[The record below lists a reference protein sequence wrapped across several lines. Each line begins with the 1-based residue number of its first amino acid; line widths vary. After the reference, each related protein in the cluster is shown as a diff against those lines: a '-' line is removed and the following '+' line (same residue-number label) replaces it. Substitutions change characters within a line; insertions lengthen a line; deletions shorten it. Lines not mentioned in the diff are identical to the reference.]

1 MAKVNDFMLG
11 LLENLKRTRE
21 VEDSTAQQYIQSLW
35 VLNGRKVFK
44 TLAWTKDFEAVQ
56 KVIDEYA
63 PSTQTTFYTVLSS
76 VLSLYKDTRTYKKP
90 YEHWSQ
96 RLAAARSEERKVDP
110 HEMTDK
116 QKENWMDWQD
126 VLKKHAELGEAVR
139 SVLGQK
145 HLTAEQYDNL
155 LQWVIV
161 SLYVLV
167 PPRRNQ
173 DYSGMFVVKKW
184 SESLPTDHNYL
195 DLTGKRFIFNSYKTA
210 KKYGRQEVEVPAAL
224 MDILMAFL
232 KHHPLYKARGNTE
245 ARLLVDRTGAPLNA
259 VNGIT
264 RVLNRVFKK
273 KVGSSMLR
281 HSFLTSKY
289 GEDSTARKVQQEREA
304 TAEAMGHSTAIAE
317 HYIKDKPENET
328 ITLA

>member
-1 MAKVNDFMLG
+1 MSKINDFMLG
-11 LLENLKRTRE
+11 LMEDLKRTRE
-21 VEDSTAQQYIQSLW
+21 IEDSTAQQYIQSLW
-35 VLNGRKVFK
+35 ILNGRKVFK
-44 TLAWTKDFEAVQ
+44 TLAWTKNYDAVQ
-56 KVIDEYA
+56 AIIDTYA
-63 PSTQTTFYTVLSS
+63 PSTQTSYYTVLSS
-76 VLSLYKDTRTYKKP
+76 VLSLHKDTRTYKKP

-96 RLAAARSEERKVDP
+96 KLAAARSEERKADP

-116 QKENWMDWQD
+116 QKENWMDWEE
-126 VLKKHAELGEAVR
+126 VLKKHSELGDALR
-139 SVLGQK
+139 TVLSQK

-173 DYSGMFVVKKW
+173 DYNAMYVVKKW
-184 SESLPTDHNYL
+184 SDSLPTDRNYL
-195 DLTGKRFIFNSYKTA
+195 DLTGKRFLFNSYKTS
-210 KKYGRQEVEVPAAL
+210 KKYGRQEVEVPDAL
-224 MDILMAFL
+224 MDILGIFL
-232 KHHPLYKARGNTE
+232 KHHPLYKTRGNTE
-245 ARLLVDRTGAPLNA
+245 ARLLVDRSGAPLNA

-264 RVLNRVFKK
+264 RVLNKVFKK

-289 GEDSTARKVQQEREA
+289 GEDTEARKVQKEREA

-317 HYIKDKPENET
+317 SYIKDVPQNET
-328 ITLA
+328 IRHQ